1 MTKQESEYL
10 RTLNLSPKIE
20 ALVKYPTYTDLWGVK
35 YNWTNIDE
43 DWYPM
48 RKYDYLSRLEDINF
62 QRKNIK
68 RFTEL
73 GYKGA
78 FHLILMIKENL
89 KETLINCFI
98 YFSQKFSVLWG
109 TEISVVRLQYRNFCA
124 PQYRKISVKSR

>member
-1 MTKQESEYL
+1 MTNQESEYV
-10 RTLNLSPKIE
+10 RTLNLSPKTE

-43 DWYPM
+43 GWYPM
-48 RKYDYLSRLEDINF
+48 KKYDYLSRLEDINF

-89 KETLINCFI
+89 KEIFMSCSTCPLNPTKKI
-98 YFSQKFSVLWG
+98 YSS
-109 TEISVVRLQYRNFCA
+109 I
-124 PQYRKISVKSR
+124 